1 MGTPSGKYLLR
12 DLGHQKVYVIMCG
25 RGSGWGMMGMAYVT
39 DAVRTYSDLT
49 MCRTKYY
56 LNEIILNSVIFSN
69 YELGALLD
77 SHDKLFIC
85 IILN

>member
-1 MGTPSGKYLLR
+1 MVEYLLR

-69 YELGALLD
+69 YELERWKNLPGTLELIRP
-77 SHDKLFIC
+77 SRTI
-85 IILN
+85 